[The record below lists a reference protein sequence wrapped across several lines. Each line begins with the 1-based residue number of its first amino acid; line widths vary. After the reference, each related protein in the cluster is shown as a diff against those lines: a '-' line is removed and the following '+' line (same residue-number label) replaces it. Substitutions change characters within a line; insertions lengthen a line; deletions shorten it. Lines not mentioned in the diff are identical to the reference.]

1 MVLFLTRLLQVTE
14 DELATFN
21 PSTCTGRACSWI
33 MQNCKGGR
41 SGEQCS
47 LYGEPLSH
55 GTNVVRKMRD
65 PRRGFDD
72 DVPAKVQGVTAIDRM
87 QDFNPHRSG
96 GKWDE
101 LKLHFDAGK
110 LLAFMDCA
118 WGPDNRAVAMITFR
132 RSCVMIATCR
142 FVVPFPFRVFS
153 VLTVLIAALQRG
165 LSLVTST

>member
-1 MVLFLTRLLQVTE
+1 AALCECHAGKSGGCSHTAMVLFLTRLLQVTE

-65 PRRGFDD
+65 PR
-72 DVPAKVQGVTAIDRM
+72 
-87 QDFNPHRSG
+87 
-96 GKWDE
+96 
-101 LKLHFDAGK
+101 
-110 LLAFMDCA
+110 
-118 WGPDNRAVAMITFR
+118 
-132 RSCVMIATCR
+132 
-142 FVVPFPFRVFS
+142 
-153 VLTVLIAALQRG
+153 
-165 LSLVTST
+165 